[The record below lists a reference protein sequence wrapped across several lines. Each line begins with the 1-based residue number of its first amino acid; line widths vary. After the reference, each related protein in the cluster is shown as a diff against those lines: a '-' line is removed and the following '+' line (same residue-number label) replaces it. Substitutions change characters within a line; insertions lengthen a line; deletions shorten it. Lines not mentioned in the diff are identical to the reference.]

1 MAHWGDRLKQA
12 ATQKGWGAAEL
23 ARRAGLPAANVVK
36 YLQCAVDNPR
46 GNTMSRLAKALGCS
60 EMWLRHGTGEMTAPD
75 PLETNVRPG
84 PELPGLDTP
93 RNVEVLGVVAG
104 GDDDWFDLNGSVID
118 YVRQPPGIAKA
129 DQVFA
134 LYVVGESMSPR
145 YDPGDLVYINKSRPP
160 AIGGDVVVELHPE
173 GEGRPGRAFIKRLVR
188 RNDSIVVLQQ
198 FNPPKT
204 IGLPARQVKQVLR
217 ILTNA
222 EIMGV

>member
-1 MAHWGDRLKQA
+1 
-12 ATQKGWGAAEL
+12 
-23 ARRAGLPAANVVK
+23 
-36 YLQCAVDNPR
+36 
-46 GNTMSRLAKALGCS
+46 
-60 EMWLRHGTGEMTAPD
+60 
-75 PLETNVRPG
+75 
-84 PELPGLDTP
+84 
-93 RNVEVLGVVAG
+93 
-104 GDDDWFDLNGSVID
+104 
-118 YVRQPPGIAKA
+118 PGIAKA